1 MQTIKI
7 RDDWS
12 DNEVIEEIT
21 LNDKEY
27 SIYKMIRAAG
37 ADFTSCGC
45 CQDLEQ
51 NKKIAAELVKEIIE
65 ETNDGQI

>member
-1 MQTIKI
+1 MKTIKI
-7 RDDWS
+7 RDE
-12 DNEVIEEIT
+12 DNWDNDNVIEEIT

-45 CQDLEQ
+45 CQNLEQ
-51 NKKIAAELVKEIIE
+51 DKKIAIELVKNITKENE
-65 ETNDGQI
+65 